1 MLFIS
6 HRGNLEGPNPK
17 EENKPAY
24 VQKAL
29 NLGYYVEVDVWFV
42 KNKLFL
48 GHDKPL
54 YKCNLDF
61 LKNDFLVCHAKNA
74 EALEYLIQ
82 NDIHCFSHD
91 KDDVVLTS
99 RRWLWTYPGYTLTL
113 SSVAVMPEMTIGWN
127 IKNCF
132 AVCSDYEI
140 NSLD

>member
-6 HRGNLEGPNPK
+6 HRGNIEGPNPT

-48 GHDKPL
+48 GHDYPQ
-54 YKCNLDF
+54 YKCDLDF
-61 LKNDFLVCHAKNA
+61 LKNKYLVCHAKNA

-82 NDIHCFSHD
+82 NDIHCFSHE
-91 KDDVVLTS
+91 KDNVVLTS
-99 RRWLWTYPGYTLTL
+99 HGWLWTYPGCALTS
-113 SSVAVMPEMTIGWN
+113 SSVAVMPEMVNNWN
-127 IKNCF
+127 IKDCF
-132 AVCSDYEI
+132 AVCSNYKSH
-140 NSLD
+140 SLN